1 MKSITIIGPC
11 YNEEKNI
18 EEYLNRILKI
28 CETLNFNYKIIL
40 VDDGSTDNTWKII
53 LEKSKINNKI
63 YGIKLSRNFGHQSA
77 ILAGLQHANSDYV
90 FYSDVD
96 LQDPPELLEMM
107 KKKIIEENL
116 NVVFG
121 KRKKNNESFFK
132 KISSVLFYKIF
143 NFISDIKIN
152 EQTSD
157 FAIIDYKVLN
167 QLKKIKTRDIFLR
180 GLIPWYGFKC
190 DFIEFERENRKKGSS
205 GWSFYKM
212 IDFSLTAFLSYSN
225 LPMRLS
231 LFMSLIS
238 ILIFFILSIYALF
251 SYITGNVVKGWTSLF
266 LVISFFNTIVFFILG
281 IIGEYVGRLYINTN
295 TPPFIIEKNTNDK

>member
-107 KKKIIEENL
+107 KKK
-116 NVVFG
+116 
-121 KRKKNNESFFK
+121 NN
-132 KISSVLFYKIF
+132 
-143 NFISDIKIN
+143 
-152 EQTSD
+152 
-157 FAIIDYKVLN
+157 
-167 QLKKIKTRDIFLR
+167 
-180 GLIPWYGFKC
+180 
-190 DFIEFERENRKKGSS
+190 
-205 GWSFYKM
+205 
-212 IDFSLTAFLSYSN
+212 
-225 LPMRLS
+225 
-231 LFMSLIS
+231 
-238 ILIFFILSIYALF
+238 
-251 SYITGNVVKGWTSLF
+251 
-266 LVISFFNTIVFFILG
+266 
-281 IIGEYVGRLYINTN
+281 
-295 TPPFIIEKNTNDK
+295 